1 MDKAD
6 LMKKMT
12 APVIRSMKA
21 EGLKIVMVTAYDA
34 ATAGMIDEAG
44 VDIVLVGDSLG
55 NVVQGLPNTLPVTIE
70 DMIYHTRIVSRG
82 INRAHLA
89 ADMPFMSYQASKE
102 DALRNAGRLVKEA
115 GAESVK
121 LEINEDY
128 VETLYSINK
137 SGIPVMGHIG
147 LCPQSVL
154 EMGGY
159 KVQGRGRKEAGR
171 LVDLAK
177 MIEGAGAFS
186 LVLESIPR
194 TLAREIT
201 DSIKIPTIGI
211 GAGPGCDG
219 QVLVINDLL
228 GLSPE
233 PTPRFVKK
241 YAELREVVG
250 KSTRAF
256 IEDVRSG
263 AFPAEEHSYD

>member
-1 MDKAD
+1 
-6 LMKKMT
+6 MKKKT
-12 APVIRSMKA
+12 VPAIRSMKD

-34 ATAGMIDEAG
+34 ATAQMVDEAG

-82 INRAHLA
+82 IENAHLS

-102 DALRNAGRLVKEA
+102 EALRNAGRLVKEA

-128 VETLYSINK
+128 VDTVYAINK

-159 KVQGRGRKEAGR
+159 KVQGRGKKEAGR
-171 LVDLAK
+171 LLGLAK
-177 MIEGAGAFS
+177 AIEGAGAFS

-194 TLAREIT
+194 SLAEEIT
-201 DSIKIPTIGI
+201 DSISIPTIGI

-233 PTPRFVKK
+233 PAPKFVKK
-241 YAELREVVG
+241 YASLREIVG
-250 KSTRAF
+250 KSTKAF
-256 IEDVRSG
+256 IEEVRSG
-263 AFPAEEHSYD
+263 AFPSEEHSYD